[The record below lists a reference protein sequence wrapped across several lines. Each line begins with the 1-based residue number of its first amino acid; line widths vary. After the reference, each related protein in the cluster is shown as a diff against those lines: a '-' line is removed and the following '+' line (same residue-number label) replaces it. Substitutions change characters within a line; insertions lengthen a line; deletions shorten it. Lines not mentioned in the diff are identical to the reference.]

1 MIKIARGFLIGSLVM
16 GYGFPSLAGEA
27 TRVCVET
34 VEASLK
40 EAGTQATL
48 KKYFNCEQYEGSAYE
63 EIASGSKKWVDL
75 AEQMLQYSDACYTE
89 GIQASL
95 GKAMQK
101 APGNVLPL
109 VDKTSTLSASYI
121 CLPFISSELPIRQ
134 QLTEVTKSRS
144 AIQGIH
150 DNRLQIQKS
159 ACLKFIQSVEDNL
172 RAHVSPKRP

>member
-1 MIKIARGFLIGSLVM
+1 MTRIASAFLIGSLLMV
-16 GYGFPSLAGEA
+16 YCFPSQAGGAGICIE
-27 TRVCVET
+27 VI
-34 VEASLK
+34 EASLNEGSPK
-40 EAGTQATL
+40 ATL
-48 KKYFNCEQYEGSAYE
+48 EKHFNCEHYEGSAYE
-63 EIASGSKKWVDL
+63 RIASGSRKWVRL
-75 AEQMLQYSDACYTE
+75 AERMLQYSDACYTE